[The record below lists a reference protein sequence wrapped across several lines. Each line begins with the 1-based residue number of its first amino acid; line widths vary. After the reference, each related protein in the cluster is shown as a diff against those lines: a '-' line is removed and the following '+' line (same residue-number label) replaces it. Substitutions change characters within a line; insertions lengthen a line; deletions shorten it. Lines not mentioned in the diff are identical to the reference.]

1 MDLTD
6 ANPHDIAALLK
17 EFFRSLP
24 EPLMTREL
32 FGPILGTRSEFWWR
46 RREGEERGERR
57 RGDCPTVCVA
67 QIFVSKQCIVS
78 SPIVSLH
85 VYSLRE

>member
-32 FGPILGTRSEFWWR
+32 FGPILGTRSEF
-46 RREGEERGERR
+46 
-57 RGDCPTVCVA
+57 
-67 QIFVSKQCIVS
+67 
-78 SPIVSLH
+78 
-85 VYSLRE
+85 